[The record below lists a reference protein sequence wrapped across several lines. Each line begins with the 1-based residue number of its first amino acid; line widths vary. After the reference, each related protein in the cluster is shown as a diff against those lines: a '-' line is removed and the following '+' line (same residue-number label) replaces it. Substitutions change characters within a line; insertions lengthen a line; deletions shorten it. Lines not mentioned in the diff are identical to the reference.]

1 MMLTFLEQFTMLE
14 LVFALQNSWTEI
26 IDLADGLLV
35 HLVRLLQEREKY
47 KTLTQLSQRCH
58 PLAGDFKLGLD
69 DQGKLKRITFS
80 EAKAILRN
88 ALGREADD
96 NVDFT

>member
-1 MMLTFLEQFTMLE
+1 MLE
-14 LVFALQNSWTEI
+14 LVFALQHSWTEI

-35 HLVRLLQEREKY
+35 HLVRSLQEHEKY
-47 KTLTQLSQRCH
+47 KTLTQQAQQCH

-69 DQGKLKRITFS
+69 DHGKLKRVRFS

-88 ALGREADD
+88 ALGLEADD